1 MTRRALGRGL
11 SALLSDKPAIANEE
25 FTEIDIDLIE
35 PNHLQP
41 RTRFDEAQ
49 LEELAQSIKINGV
62 VQPILARRVEGGHYQ
77 IVAGERRWRAAQR
90 AGIQRIPAVVR
101 EIPDE
106 KMLELALIENIQR
119 QELNAIE
126 EAYAYKRLIE
136 TLGLTQE
143 AVAQRVGR
151 DRTFITNYLRLLRL
165 PEDIQK
171 LVEDKTISMGH
182 ARALLGVDDQEIQR
196 KIARNIVDHELSVRE
211 TERAVKRVVEGASA
225 VATIAQP
232 LRQDDANIRAAED
245 RLRRRLG
252 TQVRVMRNSKGN
264 GGKIELHY
272 YNDDDLNRL
281 YELLISIQNN
291 NIAQEKPGNI

>member
-1 MTRRALGRGL
+1 M
-11 SALLSDKPAIANEE
+11 SALLSDKPATANEE

-62 VQPILARRVEGGHYQ
+62 VQPILARRLEGGHYQ

-171 LVEDKTISMGH
+171 LVEDNTISMGH
-182 ARALLGVDDQEIQR
+182 ARALLGVDDQDIQR
-196 KIARNIVDHELSVRE
+196 KIARNIVDQGLSVRE

-252 TQVRVMRNSKGN
+252 TQVKVMRNSKGN

-291 NIAQEKPGNI
+291 NNSQEKPANI

>member
-1 MTRRALGRGL
+1 
-11 SALLSDKPAIANEE
+11 
-25 FTEIDIDLIE
+25 
-35 PNHLQP
+35 
-41 RTRFDEAQ
+41 

>member
-11 SALLSDKPAIANEE
+11 SALLSDKSATVNEE
-25 FTEIDIDLIE
+25 FIEIDIDLIE

-49 LEELAQSIKINGV
+49 LEELAQSIKLNGV
-62 VQPILARRVEGGHYQ
+62 VQPILARRISDTRYQ

-126 EAYAYKRLIE
+126 ESYAYKRLIE

-165 PEDIQK
+165 PEDIQQM
-171 LVEDKTISMGH
+171 VEANTISMGH
-182 ARALLGVDDQEIQR
+182 ARTLLGVDDPELQR
-196 KIARNIVDHELSVRE
+196 KIANKIVEQGLSVRE
-211 TERAVKRVVEGASA
+211 TEKAVKRAIEGINTSLA
-225 VATIAQP
+225 VDSNRP
-232 LRQDDANIRAAED
+232 HDANLRAAQD
-245 RLRRRLG
+245 KLRRRLG
-252 TQVRVMRNSKGN
+252 TQVRVVPNSKGE
-264 GGKIELHY
+264 GGRIELHY
-272 YNDDDLNRL
+272 YNEEDLNRL
-281 YELLISIQNN
+281 YELLISVQNN
-291 NIAQEKPGNI
+291 QVSAASAE